1 MTIRGKY
8 FYGNKIS
15 NYGLQNKRVDYGTLA
30 KCFDAV
36 LNNEIIGVTANIGY
50 WDMISNGTDQDQ
62 IDMLNDEIEHLTD
75 VLNDMDE
82 DTEGYKALDNKID
95 GLMDRVAELEEFP
108 EIYQYY
114 IVSDNAVDILEEAHQ
129 IVFYNDDLNMY
140 VWGVTHYGTSWDYV
154 LTDIAVEF

>member
-1 MTIRGKY
+1 
-8 FYGNKIS
+8 
-15 NYGLQNKRVDYGTLA
+15 
-30 KCFDAV
+30 
-36 LNNEIIGVTANIGY
+36 
-50 WDMISNGTDQDQ
+50 
-62 IDMLNDEIEHLTD
+62 MLNDEIEHLTD